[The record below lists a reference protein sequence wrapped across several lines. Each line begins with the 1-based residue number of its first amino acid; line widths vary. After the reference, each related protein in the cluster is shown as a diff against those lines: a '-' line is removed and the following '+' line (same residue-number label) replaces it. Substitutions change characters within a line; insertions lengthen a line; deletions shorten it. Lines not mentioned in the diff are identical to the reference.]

1 MSSPSDLTSDSAI
14 YNRVFWLSYAA
25 NLTMVAANA
34 LTFHFAEL
42 IVFLGGTEQTA
53 GEIVSTGACG
63 AIIARFGLGQMLD
76 RYGPR
81 RVWSL
86 AALLFAIACATFMLC
101 REVSLVIFL
110 ARTAFATGLAGMST
124 ASIVQIQHQTPWHR
138 RTEVIGNFGSSGFV
152 GMVIGSVCGDLLY
165 QAIPDMSQKFQIL
178 FALAALCGLGVL
190 GLAFVVTRGH
200 QHVKPQVQPA
210 PHRLIVKYWPG
221 TIMLVGMMIGVSL
234 MVTTV
239 FLTRMAT
246 HRHLGGISLFFF
258 GYCGSAFTFRVASS
272 SWSRVV
278 GRRWLVLLGLAGH
291 ALGHLFLANATQQW
305 HLIIPALTSGFGHAM
320 LFPSVVS
327 LGSGAFPK
335 EYRGTG
341 TTVVLGFTEL
351 GSVISAP
358 ILGGI
363 IDRCRAAGFADPF
376 APMFYSSAGFATFAA
391 VAYWWST
398 RGKADDEQQAA
409 RQLDVDGEG
418 PSEITELDP
427 ESCSR
432 NRQPLAPA
440 RAG

>member
-1 MSSPSDLTSDSAI
+1 MPSSTDSPDNVQI

-63 AIIARFGLGQMLD
+63 AIICRLGLGQMLD

-86 AALLFAIACATFMLC
+86 TAILFSLACLTFMFC
-101 REVSLVIFL
+101 REVTVIVFA
-110 ARTAFATGLAGMST
+110 ARTAFAIGLAGMST

-152 GMVIGSVCGDLLY
+152 GMVVGSICGDLLY
-165 QAIPDMSQKFQIL
+165 QSIPGIDAKFRVL
-178 FALAALCGLGVL
+178 FSLAAACGLIVM
-190 GLAFVVTRGH
+190 GLAFAVTHRH
-200 QHVKPQVQPA
+200 EHTRPQVQPA

-221 TIMLVGMMIGVSL
+221 MIMLVGMMIGVSL

-239 FLTRMAT
+239 FLTRMST
-246 HRHLGGISLFFF
+246 HRNLGGISLFFF

-291 ALGHLFLANATQQW
+291 ALGHLFLANATKQW

-358 ILGGI
+358 ILGRI
-363 IDRCRAAGFADPF
+363 IDRCRAAGYADPF
-376 APMFYSSAGFATFAA
+376 APMFYSSASFATFAA

-398 RGKADDEQQAA
+398 RGKTDDEQEAA
-409 RQLDVDGEG
+409 REVEVAAQVA
-418 PSEITELDP
+418 ELDP

-432 NRQPLAPA
+432 SLAPA
-440 RAG
+440 RI

>member
-1 MSSPSDLTSDSAI
+1 MSSTDPTSDAAI

-42 IVFLGGTEQTA
+42 IVFLNGTEQTA

-63 AIIARFGLGQMLD
+63 AILARFGLGQMLD

-86 AALLFAIACATFMLC
+86 AAILFSLACVTFMLC
-101 REVSLVIFL
+101 RDVSIVMFA
-110 ARTAFATGLAGMST
+110 ARIAFATGLAGMST

-152 GMVIGSVCGDLLY
+152 GMVTGSISGDLLY
-165 QAIPDMSQKFQIL
+165 HAIADTSLKFQVL
-178 FALAALCGLGVL
+178 FALAATCGIGVL
-190 GLAFVVTRGH
+190 GLAFVVTRGYRH
-200 QHVKPQVQPA
+200 EKPPEHPA
-210 PHRLIVKYWPG
+210 PHRLIIKYWPG

-239 FLTRMAT
+239 FLTRMST
-246 HRHLGGISLFFF
+246 HRQLGGISLFFF
-258 GYCGSAFTFRVASS
+258 GYCGSAFAFRVASS
-272 SWSRVV
+272 SWSRVI

-291 ALGHLFLANATQQW
+291 ATGHLFLATATKQW
-305 HLIIPALTSGFGHAM
+305 HLVIPALTSGFGHAM

-358 ILGGI
+358 ILGAI
-363 IDRCRAAGFADPF
+363 IDRCRTAGYADPF
-376 APMFYSSAGFATFAA
+376 TPMFYASAGFATFAA
-391 VAYWWST
+391 IAYWWST
-398 RGKADDEQQAA
+398 RGKPDEEQQAA
-409 RQLDVDGEG
+409 RQLDASEEG

-432 NRQPLAPA
+432 NATQPIAA
-440 RAG
+440 TT

>member
-1 MSSPSDLTSDSAI
+1 MSSSADPTADAPI

-42 IVFLGGTEQTA
+42 IVFLGRTEQTA

-63 AIIARFGLGQMLD
+63 AIIARFLLGQMLD

-86 AALLFAIACATFMLC
+86 SAVLFTFACLTFMFC
-101 REVSLVIFL
+101 REVSFAVFA
-110 ARTAFATGLAGMST
+110 ARTAFAIGIAGMST

-152 GMVIGSVCGDLLY
+152 GMVIGSVSGDVLY
-165 QAIPDMSQKFQIL
+165 KAIADTHTKFQVL
-178 FALAALCGLGVL
+178 FALSAILGVL
-190 GLAFVVTRGH
+190 VMGLAFAVTRGYRH
-200 QHVKPQVQPA
+200 ERPAVQPA
-210 PHRLIVKYWPG
+210 PHRLILKYWPG
-221 TIMLVGMMIGVSL
+221 MIMFVGMMIGVSL

-239 FLTRMAT
+239 FLTRMST
-246 HRHLGGISLFFF
+246 HRQLSGISLFFF
-258 GYCGSAFTFRVASS
+258 GYCGSAFAFRVASS

-291 ALGHLFLANATQQW
+291 ALGHLFLAHATQQW
-305 HLIIPALTSGFGHAM
+305 HLVLPAITSGFGHAM

-327 LGSGAFPK
+327 LGSGAFPR

-351 GSVISAP
+351 GSVVSAP

-363 IDRCRAAGFADPF
+363 IDRCRASGMADPF
-376 APMFYSSAGFATFAA
+376 APMFYSSAGFAVFAA

-398 RGKADDEQQAA
+398 QGKADEEQQAVSSDSNGSKP
-409 RQLDVDGEG
+409 QHDSDPEG
-418 PSEITELDP
+418 ASVISELDP
-427 ESCSR
+427 ESCS
-432 NRQPLAPA
+432 
-440 RAG
+440 